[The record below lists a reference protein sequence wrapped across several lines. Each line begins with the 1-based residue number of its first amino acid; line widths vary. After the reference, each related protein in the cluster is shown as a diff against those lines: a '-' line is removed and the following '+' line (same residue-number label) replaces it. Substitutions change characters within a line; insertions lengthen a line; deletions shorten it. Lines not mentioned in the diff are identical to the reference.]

1 MKLKRFRNKFISM
14 LLTLAMLLT
23 LFPTAVFAEDTAADR
38 PASAEFKIMGLYAL
52 RDNGRRVSFFSYES
66 RDNAFLTKANM
77 TYPDSWFKLIYVIER
92 SQPVTLELY
101 EMKDEPAYMDE
112 DIVSM
117 PYAPEDDADGH
128 GKLQSEEFLGRRL
141 GVLVGVPV
149 QENIAP
155 LQEGDDIY
163 TAEQVSYSPIDEDEW
178 LNIVYQTIRGKR
190 QPEVIEDFYAFGFEG
205 NRLAGLDDAAATVS
219 LDELPAP
226 EDMAE
231 TDALLPS
238 ENLDA
243 PNPEA
248 NLPADINDE
257 AMDTEKFPANETSE
271 DGASEESLTAD
282 TESATAIEESFA
294 PSANAE
300 PLEDDAD
307 TTPAD
312 ADTVDS
318 EAVETDKADV
328 PVTAIE
334 DEPSA
339 EESVEAVSDVEPE
352 EQPEINA
359 EIDYLPE
366 SSVLPSAHAL
376 FGLTDAAEESENTIQ
391 NIVLWDGSYRDD
403 GGNLTRI
410 SSGGRYVIVMQPCT
424 PRTAIYNSFLGF
436 DVPEESEAIDTFE
449 TINSWDDLI
458 AIRDELACSGDPVD
472 LLSGSFTWNYR
483 DLALYGKDDLEF
495 TRYYESVHAD
505 ENYGLGG
512 GWTSNFSYALEFDGR
527 SVIAHLPRAVT
538 LYFPIGFDGSF
549 DTCGDYSLAQTGS
562 GYAMTDKAGT
572 IYRFDNSGRILSIVY
587 LSGNTLSFQYDG
599 DKLRSVSNGTGSFT
613 FSYSG
618 DNIATVTDSVGRS
631 IHLSY
636 DGGLLTEVENP
647 DGDSL
652 RYAYDGNGYLSSVQN
667 LKGEIYV
674 ENEYDAQG
682 RVVHQHAVNFG
693 TFDFTY
699 DFDGRHNTC
708 TGEDGYFHEIWFD
721 EQGRITKSTDASG
734 SQTVTYN
741 DLNQV
746 TSRTDCEGNRTS
758 YAYDAAG
765 NKTKITY
772 ADGTYERF
780 EYDSNRM
787 PTMIRD
793 RNGNTSYYT
802 YDHQGNMTS
811 ATDGRGMTRSY
822 VYDANG
828 NLTSAAD
835 ALGAQTTYTYD
846 AQGNCTSMT
855 DPLGN
860 VTAYIYDGQGRL
872 ITVTDTMG
880 SVTSYEY
887 TEAGKLVKV
896 IGADG
901 SEQTY
906 TVDGNGFN
914 ISESDRMGHVTT
926 FTRDAQNNV
935 TSITDPLGNVTRY
948 TYDDSGN
955 LTTATDANGAVTR
968 YTYDAD
974 GRIVSMTD
982 ARGNTWRYAYDRNG
996 QLVSTTDPVGGVSST
1011 EYNSVGRTASVKDAN
1026 GNTTQYTYDG
1036 VGNLTK
1042 ITDAL
1047 GKSTVSEYDANG
1059 NLTAATDRNGHT
1071 TRYAYDAENRL
1082 IRMEDAEGS
1091 TTSYTYDANGQMTK
1105 TTSAMGAETSSTYD
1119 ALGRQISSADALGH
1133 VTGYEYDVLGRATKI
1148 TYADGGFVAY
1158 TYDANGQVLTATDEL
1173 GGVISYVYD
1182 ANGRLIEM
1190 TDAMGGKTAYAYD
1203 AVGNVTSVTDALGG
1217 STTYRYDETGN
1228 MTSVTDANGNTTGYT
1243 YDALGRAV
1251 AVTDANGG
1259 VTRAEYDHNGNIVKA
1274 VDAESNATTYVY
1286 DVLDRLTSYTN
1297 AEGCTFSFQYD
1308 NEGNTVASTDG
1319 NGNTTRYTYDGL
1331 NRAVSSTNA
1340 EGNTAYNTYDAD
1352 GRMVKSVNEEGAET
1366 AYAYDADGRLISMT
1380 DALGN
1385 VTGFEYDSRDR
1396 VIKVTDAK
1404 GNATTFTYDL
1414 AGNVKSETN
1423 AKGVVTSYTYDA
1435 NGNLTSMTD
1444 AAGTVT
1450 YTYDALNRVT
1460 SVKDRRGNTQFFT
1473 YDATDRIVQ
1482 VKDRNGNATRY
1493 VYDGNGNIV
1502 KTIDA
1507 LGTESVFTYNK
1518 NDQLISTDLH
1528 RVDALNGVDSHEITL
1543 YEYDGRNLVTKEI
1556 NALGDS
1562 TVYVYDGNGNL
1573 VSKTDADGYVTRYSY
1588 TALDL
1593 VKKINYNG
1601 AKEVSY
1607 QYNKVGELVQMDDWT
1622 GTNTFELD
1630 LLGRLQ
1636 KMTDHKGNTVSYTYD
1651 AVGNQTGIT
1660 YPDGSKT
1667 RSFYDAVYNLTSVI
1681 DADDGTYAYVYDDA
1695 NRPVKLTYPN
1705 GWIEQYTYDAEGN
1718 LLKTVDTDPFQL
1730 YNKTPK
1736 VKYEYTYDA
1745 EGNVLTE
1752 FQRDSD
1758 ATENLKSR
1766 TAFTY
1771 DALNR
1776 LTGSTRRLEVYPYDT
1791 LAYAYTYDT
1800 LGNLLKQS
1808 GPTKGEEDTY
1818 QYNDLNQMVSKHVCG
1833 YEQKL
1838 TRIYDY
1844 GYTYDKRGNLVK
1856 EEEICS
1862 PTTTGPRNI
1871 TIATYLYDETNRM
1884 VQGTNKAGEVSAYT
1898 FNGLGVRV
1906 GTELIL
1912 KDNTH
1917 GYTDFHCQ
1925 TPSVET
1931 GIEKPE
1937 VVKTD
1942 YVIDYT
1948 RLNIDQRVLMKSE
1961 QDGYDFFYTY
1971 GLDKLQVMTIG
1982 EGSNWWGQSIKK
1994 CVNMAY
2000 VHTDRLGSVVNLSD
2014 QYGRVTARADYTD
2027 WGEVRRYTDITV
2039 DGGFRRLLPEI
2050 TYATHEYDDVLNQF
2064 YAKARMYDAENK
2076 RFAAID
2082 PILDPAGY
2090 DISSYVSDP
2099 MMLVQYLYV
2108 VDNPICS
2115 TDPLGLLGESVSNW
2129 VQEKLYD
2136 AAEYL
2141 RQKVGDVT
2149 KHFTNP
2155 VRKSDLEMGIVASLL
2170 ISAGDTSAMML
2181 QALINTGRYMTGQ
2194 LPSMEYFNSYL
2205 RTKSQINQYFLNRV
2219 SYTDSYYLGK
2229 SIGDIIGTAVGL
2241 GMTAKGISELLAG
2254 IGGIGSG
2261 VGAVALPIC
2270 VAISAEGVVTAGAG
2284 VTVAAAAAG
2293 NFGGDFEKFQCEKKK
2308 YSRGDPKAKA
2318 NWNKESTRCTSKTL
2332 YNKKG
2337 VRIDVENPNP
2347 TVRPGQV
2354 HVQTGNKKYIFDN
2367 VTKRFYDAS
2376 NFDIA
2381 PKNIQNLLNDAE
2393 FVKKLNVGLEQY
2405 LGLQGVH

>member
-1 MKLKRFRNKFISM
+1 MH
-14 LLTLAMLLT
+14 
-23 LFPTAVFAEDTAADR
+23 
-38 PASAEFKIMGLYAL
+38 YA
-52 RDNGRRVSFFSYES
+52 
-66 RDNAFLTKANM
+66 
-77 TYPDSWFKLIYVIER
+77 
-92 SQPVTLELY
+92 
-101 EMKDEPAYMDE
+101 
-112 DIVSM
+112 
-117 PYAPEDDADGH
+117 
-128 GKLQSEEFLGRRL
+128 
-141 GVLVGVPV
+141 
-149 QENIAP
+149 
-155 LQEGDDIY
+155 
-163 TAEQVSYSPIDEDEW
+163 
-178 LNIVYQTIRGKR
+178 
-190 QPEVIEDFYAFGFEG
+190 
-205 NRLAGLDDAAATVS
+205 
-219 LDELPAP
+219 
-226 EDMAE
+226 
-231 TDALLPS
+231 
-238 ENLDA
+238 
-243 PNPEA
+243 
-248 NLPADINDE
+248 
-257 AMDTEKFPANETSE
+257 
-271 DGASEESLTAD
+271 
-282 TESATAIEESFA
+282 
-294 PSANAE
+294 
-300 PLEDDAD
+300 
-307 TTPAD
+307 
-312 ADTVDS
+312 
-318 EAVETDKADV
+318 
-328 PVTAIE
+328 
-334 DEPSA
+334 
-339 EESVEAVSDVEPE
+339 
-352 EQPEINA
+352 
-359 EIDYLPE
+359 
-366 SSVLPSAHAL
+366 
-376 FGLTDAAEESENTIQ
+376 
-391 NIVLWDGSYRDD
+391 
-403 GGNLTRI
+403 
-410 SSGGRYVIVMQPCT
+410 
-424 PRTAIYNSFLGF
+424 
-436 DVPEESEAIDTFE
+436 
-449 TINSWDDLI
+449 
-458 AIRDELACSGDPVD
+458 
-472 LLSGSFTWNYR
+472 
-483 DLALYGKDDLEF
+483 
-495 TRYYESVHAD
+495 
-505 ENYGLGG
+505 
-512 GWTSNFSYALEFDGR
+512 
-527 SVIAHLPRAVT
+527 
-538 LYFPIGFDGSF
+538 
-549 DTCGDYSLAQTGS
+549 
-562 GYAMTDKAGT
+562 
-572 IYRFDNSGRILSIVY
+572 
-587 LSGNTLSFQYDG
+587 
-599 DKLRSVSNGTGSFT
+599 
-613 FSYSG
+613 
-618 DNIATVTDSVGRS
+618 
-631 IHLSY
+631 
-636 DGGLLTEVENP
+636 
-647 DGDSL
+647 
-652 RYAYDGNGYLSSVQN
+652 
-667 LKGEIYV
+667 
-674 ENEYDAQG
+674 
-682 RVVHQHAVNFG
+682 
-693 TFDFTY
+693 
-699 DFDGRHNTC
+699 
-708 TGEDGYFHEIWFD
+708 
-721 EQGRITKSTDASG
+721 
-734 SQTVTYN
+734 
-741 DLNQV
+741 
-746 TSRTDCEGNRTS
+746 
-758 YAYDAAG
+758 
-765 NKTKITY
+765 
-772 ADGTYERF
+772 
-780 EYDSNRM
+780 
-787 PTMIRD
+787 
-793 RNGNTSYYT
+793 
-802 YDHQGNMTS
+802 
-811 ATDGRGMTRSY
+811 
-822 VYDANG
+822 
-828 NLTSAAD
+828 
-835 ALGAQTTYTYD
+835 
-846 AQGNCTSMT
+846 
-855 DPLGN
+855 
-860 VTAYIYDGQGRL
+860 
-872 ITVTDTMG
+872 
-880 SVTSYEY
+880 
-887 TEAGKLVKV
+887 
-896 IGADG
+896 
-901 SEQTY
+901 
-906 TVDGNGFN
+906 
-914 ISESDRMGHVTT
+914 
-926 FTRDAQNNV
+926 
-935 TSITDPLGNVTRY
+935 
-948 TYDDSGN
+948 
-955 LTTATDANGAVTR
+955 
-968 YTYDAD
+968 
-974 GRIVSMTD
+974 
-982 ARGNTWRYAYDRNG
+982 
-996 QLVSTTDPVGGVSST
+996 
-1011 EYNSVGRTASVKDAN
+1011 
-1026 GNTTQYTYDG
+1026 
-1036 VGNLTK
+1036 
-1042 ITDAL
+1042 
-1047 GKSTVSEYDANG
+1047 
-1059 NLTAATDRNGHT
+1059 
-1071 TRYAYDAENRL
+1071 
-1082 IRMEDAEGS
+1082 
-1091 TTSYTYDANGQMTK
+1091 
-1105 TTSAMGAETSSTYD
+1105 
-1119 ALGRQISSADALGH
+1119 
-1133 VTGYEYDVLGRATKI
+1133 
-1148 TYADGGFVAY
+1148 
-1158 TYDANGQVLTATDEL
+1158 
-1173 GGVISYVYD
+1173 YD

-1228 MTSVTDANGNTTGYT
+1228 ITSVTDANGNTTGYS

-1286 DVLDRLTSYTN
+1286 DALDRLTSYTN
-1297 AEGCTFSFQYD
+1297 AEGYTFSFRYD

-1423 AKGVVTSYTYDA
+1423 ARGVVTSYAYDA

-1444 AAGTVT
+1444 AAGTVA

-1681 DADDGTYAYVYDDA
+1681 DADDGTYAYVYDAA

-1791 LAYAYTYDT
+1791 LAYTYTYDT

-1862 PTTTGPRNI
+1862 PTTTGPKNI

-1948 RLNIDQRVLMKSE
+1948 RLDIDQRVLMKSE

-2064 YAKARMYDAENK
+2064 YAKARMYDADNK

-2082 PILDPAGY
+2082 PILNPAEY
-2090 DISSYVSDP
+2090 SISNYVSDP
-2099 MMLVQYLYV
+2099 MMLVQYLYAKN
-2108 VDNPICS
+2108 NPIRWI
-2115 TDPLGLLGESVSNW
+2115 DLLGLTSIPFVDGILAHKAIQTYLQSN
-2129 VQEKLYD
+2129 
-2136 AAEYL
+2136 
-2141 RQKVGDVT
+2141 
-2149 KHFTNP
+2149 F
-2155 VRKSDLEMGIVASLL
+2155 
-2170 ISAGDTSAMML
+2170 
-2181 QALINTGRYMTGQ
+2181 
-2194 LPSMEYFNSYL
+2194 
-2205 RTKSQINQYFLNRV
+2205 
-2219 SYTDSYYLGK
+2219 
-2229 SIGDIIGTAVGL
+2229 
-2241 GMTAKGISELLAG
+2241 
-2254 IGGIGSG
+2254 SG
-2261 VGAVALPIC
+2261 VQTE
-2270 VAISAEGVVTAGAG
+2270 VAI
-2284 VTVAAAAAG
+2284 
-2293 NFGGDFEKFQCEKKK
+2293 
-2308 YSRGDPKAKA
+2308 
-2318 NWNKESTRCTSKTL
+2318 
-2332 YNKKG
+2332 KG
-2337 VRIDVENPNP
+2337 VRLSVSGSGYADVIINNPNRKYKSDVYEIKPISAYYNYAYGFLAQVQLNEYVLAINNDNRNEHLQRARTGKKILSDLNGVILPFPGDP
-2347 TVRPGQV
+2347 TRYIKVTTNSLLDPGMIYYQIFRCKGENFEYSYV
-2354 HVQTGNKKYIFDN
+2354 FSPAEEKKFETYLKKAPAYQRAYAGIPVYGNYADSLSDAVFFSGISKWLDSTSVSSVTYANMFAFTKIAYPDGQEYFRFDGLTLLGNPKSAAVTNTDLISIYRTAGYQSSGEWKQSPFDAVLDAVQRGMI
-2367 VTKRFYDAS
+2367 VMPAGVP
-2376 NFDIA
+2376 IA
-2381 PKNIQNLLNDAE
+2381 IPMFA
-2393 FVKKLNVGLEQY
+2393 
-2405 LGLQGVH
+2405 

>member
-1 MKLKRFRNKFISM
+1 MNYGKKHDLPFGIMDVAGLLRLNIRRRAPGQVYVDCPICGDRRGKMNLNTAKDLWRCNYCGEGGGMLSLYAKVYGVSNSDAYREICDALAVNGFSPDYTVPEKTMPAEAEQSDAASVQEVHQTLSM
-14 LLTLAMLLT
+14 LLSMLT
-23 LFPTAVFAEDTAADR
+23 LI
-38 PASAEFKIMGLYAL
+38 PAHRAHLQSVRGLSDDEITRFGFKSTPPPFLCRSLTNRLVKAGCRVQGVPGFYVD
-52 RDNGRRVSFFSYES
+52 DNGCWTVKFHQRTSGIIIPIFGVDGLIRGAQIRLDHPLKDKDDPPEKTGVKYLTLSSTGKRMGTTSGSPIHFVGDPCSRVVYVTEGC
-66 RDNAFLTKANM
+66 LKADVAHALM
-77 TYPDSWFKLIYVIER
+77 HRTFVA
-92 SQPVTLELY
+92 T
-101 EMKDEPAYMDE
+101 
-112 DIVSM
+112 
-117 PYAPEDDADGH
+117 
-128 GKLQSEEFLGRRL
+128 L
-141 GVLVGVPV
+141 GV
-149 QENIAP
+149 NN
-155 LQEGDDIY
+155 
-163 TAEQVSYSPIDEDEW
+163 TA
-178 LNIVYQTIRGKR
+178 K
-190 QPEVIEDFYAFGFEG
+190 
-205 NRLAGLDDAAATVS
+205 
-219 LDELPAP
+219 LDELFAFLHRNGTEEIIEA
-226 EDMAE
+226 EDMDKYSNE
-231 TDALLPS
+231 
-238 ENLDA
+238 
-243 PNPEA
+243 
-248 NLPADINDE
+248 
-257 AMDTEKFPANETSE
+257 MVEK
-271 DGASEESLTAD
+271 GASK
-282 TESATAIEESFA
+282 I
-294 PSANAE
+294 
-300 PLEDDAD
+300 
-307 TTPAD
+307 
-312 ADTVDS
+312 
-318 EAVETDKADV
+318 
-328 PVTAIE
+328 
-334 DEPSA
+334 
-339 EESVEAVSDVEPE
+339 
-352 EQPEINA
+352 
-359 EIDYLPE
+359 Y
-366 SSVLPSAHAL
+366 AL
-376 FGLTDAAEESENTIQ
+376 AARHGMRCRR
-391 NIVLWDGSYRDD
+391 L
-403 GGNLTRI
+403 
-410 SSGGRYVIVMQPCT
+410 
-424 PRTAIYNSFLGF
+424 
-436 DVPEESEAIDTFE
+436 
-449 TINSWDDLI
+449 
-458 AIRDELACSGDPVD
+458 
-472 LLSGSFTWNYR
+472 TWNP
-483 DLALYGKDDLEF
+483 
-495 TRYYESVHAD
+495 
-505 ENYGLGG
+505 NY
-512 GWTSNFSYALEFDGR
+512 
-527 SVIAHLPRAVT
+527 
-538 LYFPIGFDGSF
+538 
-549 DTCGDYSLAQTGS
+549 
-562 GYAMTDKAGT
+562 
-572 IYRFDNSGRILSIVY
+572 
-587 LSGNTLSFQYDG
+587 
-599 DKLRSVSNGTGSFT
+599 
-613 FSYSG
+613 
-618 DNIATVTDSVGRS
+618 
-631 IHLSY
+631 
-636 DGGLLTEVENP
+636 
-647 DGDSL
+647 
-652 RYAYDGNGYLSSVQN
+652 
-667 LKGEIYV
+667 
-674 ENEYDAQG
+674 
-682 RVVHQHAVNFG
+682 
-693 TFDFTY
+693 
-699 DFDGRHNTC
+699 
-708 TGEDGYFHEIWFD
+708 
-721 EQGRITKSTDASG
+721 
-734 SQTVTYN
+734 
-741 DLNQV
+741 
-746 TSRTDCEGNRTS
+746 
-758 YAYDAAG
+758 
-765 NKTKITY
+765 
-772 ADGTYERF
+772 
-780 EYDSNRM
+780 
-787 PTMIRD
+787 
-793 RNGNTSYYT
+793 
-802 YDHQGNMTS
+802 
-811 ATDGRGMTRSY
+811 
-822 VYDANG
+822 
-828 NLTSAAD
+828 
-835 ALGAQTTYTYD
+835 
-846 AQGNCTSMT
+846 
-855 DPLGN
+855 
-860 VTAYIYDGQGRL
+860 
-872 ITVTDTMG
+872 
-880 SVTSYEY
+880 
-887 TEAGKLVKV
+887 
-896 IGADG
+896 
-901 SEQTY
+901 
-906 TVDGNGFN
+906 
-914 ISESDRMGHVTT
+914 
-926 FTRDAQNNV
+926 
-935 TSITDPLGNVTRY
+935 
-948 TYDDSGN
+948 
-955 LTTATDANGAVTR
+955 
-968 YTYDAD
+968 
-974 GRIVSMTD
+974 
-982 ARGNTWRYAYDRNG
+982 
-996 QLVSTTDPVGGVSST
+996 
-1011 EYNSVGRTASVKDAN
+1011 
-1026 GNTTQYTYDG
+1026 TTQYTYDG

-1059 NLTAATDRNGHT
+1059 NLTATTDRNGHT

-1173 GGVISYVYD
+1173 GGVISYAYD

-1228 MTSVTDANGNTTGYT
+1228 MTSATDANGNTTGYS

-1274 VDAESNATTYVY
+1274 VDAEGNATTYVY
-1286 DVLDRLTSYTN
+1286 DALDRLASYTN
-1297 AEGCTFSFQYD
+1297 AEGYTFSFQYD
-1308 NEGNTVASTDG
+1308 NEGNTVSSTDG

-1385 VTGFEYDSRDR
+1385 VTSFEYDSRDR

-1423 AKGVVTSYTYDA
+1423 AKGVVTSYAYDA

-1450 YTYDALNRVT
+1450 YIYDALNRVT

-1588 TALDL
+1588 TVLDL

-1766 TAFTY
+1766 TTFTY

-1776 LTGSTRRLEVYPYDT
+1776 LTGSTRKLEVYPYDT
-1791 LAYAYTYDT
+1791 LAYSYSYDT

-1862 PTTTGPRNI
+1862 PTTTGPKNI

-1884 VQGTNKAGEVSAYT
+1884 VRGTNKTGEVSAYT

-1912 KDNTH
+1912 EDNSH

-1948 RLNIDQRVLMKSE
+1948 RLDIDQRVLVKSE

-2076 RFAAID
+2076 RFDAVD
-2082 PILDPAGY
+2082 PVKGFIADPTT
-2090 DISSYVSDP
+2090 
-2099 MMLVQYLYV
+2099 LVQYLYV
-2108 VDNPICS
+2108 EDNAVNQVDP
-2115 TDPLGLLGESVSNW
+2115 
-2129 VQEKLYD
+2129 
-2136 AAEYL
+2136 
-2141 RQKVGDVT
+2141 
-2149 KHFTNP
+2149 
-2155 VRKSDLEMGIVASLL
+2155 
-2170 ISAGDTSAMML
+2170 
-2181 QALINTGRYMTGQ
+2181 TGRTPLMAVGALAGGIINAAVTAYQSKKETGH
-2194 LPSMEYFNSYL
+2194 
-2205 RTKSQINQYFLNRV
+2205 I
-2219 SYTDSYYLGK
+2219 
-2229 SIGDIIGTAVGL
+2229 SISKTAVSFVEGAITGATL
-2241 GMTAKGISELLAG
+2241 GSNL
-2254 IGGIGSG
+2254 
-2261 VGAVALPIC
+2261 GAVAVGVISGVTAAAAS
-2270 VAISAEGVVTAGAG
+2270 VARDKIDNSNGEKISKWQMATNAIVSGVVSGVTAGLI
-2284 VTVAAAAAG
+2284 
-2293 NFGGDFEKFQCEKKK
+2293 GGP
-2308 YSRGDPKAKA
+2308 GAKA
-2318 NWNKESTRCTSKTL
+2318 PITRTGIKIVNQQFGMGTVKSFITQPTQRVISK
-2332 YNKKG
+2332 NFAMG
-2337 VRIDVENPNP
+2337 VVKTAI
-2347 TVRPGQV
+2347 
-2354 HVQTGNKKYIFDN
+2354 
-2367 VTKRFYDAS
+2367 
-2376 NFDIA
+2376 IA
-2381 PKNIQNLLNDAE
+2381 PINAAISSN
-2393 FVKKLNVGLEQY
+2393 VIKKLSEVSAVSLTDAKKASVTNSNATNNNYFMKVACT
-2405 LGLQGVH
+2405 H

>member
-1 MKLKRFRNKFISM
+1 M
-14 LLTLAMLLT
+14 
-23 LFPTAVFAEDTAADR
+23 
-38 PASAEFKIMGLYAL
+38 
-52 RDNGRRVSFFSYES
+52 
-66 RDNAFLTKANM
+66 
-77 TYPDSWFKLIYVIER
+77 
-92 SQPVTLELY
+92 
-101 EMKDEPAYMDE
+101 
-112 DIVSM
+112 
-117 PYAPEDDADGH
+117 
-128 GKLQSEEFLGRRL
+128 
-141 GVLVGVPV
+141 
-149 QENIAP
+149 
-155 LQEGDDIY
+155 
-163 TAEQVSYSPIDEDEW
+163 
-178 LNIVYQTIRGKR
+178 
-190 QPEVIEDFYAFGFEG
+190 
-205 NRLAGLDDAAATVS
+205 
-219 LDELPAP
+219 
-226 EDMAE
+226 
-231 TDALLPS
+231 
-238 ENLDA
+238 
-243 PNPEA
+243 
-248 NLPADINDE
+248 
-257 AMDTEKFPANETSE
+257 
-271 DGASEESLTAD
+271 
-282 TESATAIEESFA
+282 
-294 PSANAE
+294 
-300 PLEDDAD
+300 
-307 TTPAD
+307 
-312 ADTVDS
+312 
-318 EAVETDKADV
+318 
-328 PVTAIE
+328 
-334 DEPSA
+334 
-339 EESVEAVSDVEPE
+339 
-352 EQPEINA
+352 
-359 EIDYLPE
+359 
-366 SSVLPSAHAL
+366 
-376 FGLTDAAEESENTIQ
+376 
-391 NIVLWDGSYRDD
+391 
-403 GGNLTRI
+403 
-410 SSGGRYVIVMQPCT
+410 
-424 PRTAIYNSFLGF
+424 
-436 DVPEESEAIDTFE
+436 
-449 TINSWDDLI
+449 
-458 AIRDELACSGDPVD
+458 
-472 LLSGSFTWNYR
+472 
-483 DLALYGKDDLEF
+483 
-495 TRYYESVHAD
+495 
-505 ENYGLGG
+505 
-512 GWTSNFSYALEFDGR
+512 
-527 SVIAHLPRAVT
+527 
-538 LYFPIGFDGSF
+538 
-549 DTCGDYSLAQTGS
+549 
-562 GYAMTDKAGT
+562 
-572 IYRFDNSGRILSIVY
+572 
-587 LSGNTLSFQYDG
+587 
-599 DKLRSVSNGTGSFT
+599 
-613 FSYSG
+613 
-618 DNIATVTDSVGRS
+618 
-631 IHLSY
+631 
-636 DGGLLTEVENP
+636 
-647 DGDSL
+647 
-652 RYAYDGNGYLSSVQN
+652 
-667 LKGEIYV
+667 
-674 ENEYDAQG
+674 
-682 RVVHQHAVNFG
+682 
-693 TFDFTY
+693 
-699 DFDGRHNTC
+699 
-708 TGEDGYFHEIWFD
+708 
-721 EQGRITKSTDASG
+721 
-734 SQTVTYN
+734 
-741 DLNQV
+741 
-746 TSRTDCEGNRTS
+746 
-758 YAYDAAG
+758 
-765 NKTKITY
+765 
-772 ADGTYERF
+772 
-780 EYDSNRM
+780 
-787 PTMIRD
+787 
-793 RNGNTSYYT
+793 
-802 YDHQGNMTS
+802 
-811 ATDGRGMTRSY
+811 
-822 VYDANG
+822 
-828 NLTSAAD
+828 
-835 ALGAQTTYTYD
+835 
-846 AQGNCTSMT
+846 
-855 DPLGN
+855 
-860 VTAYIYDGQGRL
+860 
-872 ITVTDTMG
+872 
-880 SVTSYEY
+880 
-887 TEAGKLVKV
+887 
-896 IGADG
+896 
-901 SEQTY
+901 
-906 TVDGNGFN
+906 
-914 ISESDRMGHVTT
+914 
-926 FTRDAQNNV
+926 
-935 TSITDPLGNVTRY
+935 
-948 TYDDSGN
+948 
-955 LTTATDANGAVTR
+955 
-968 YTYDAD
+968 
-974 GRIVSMTD
+974 
-982 ARGNTWRYAYDRNG
+982 
-996 QLVSTTDPVGGVSST
+996 
-1011 EYNSVGRTASVKDAN
+1011 
-1026 GNTTQYTYDG
+1026 
-1036 VGNLTK
+1036 
-1042 ITDAL
+1042 
-1047 GKSTVSEYDANG
+1047 
-1059 NLTAATDRNGHT
+1059 
-1071 TRYAYDAENRL
+1071 
-1082 IRMEDAEGS
+1082 
-1091 TTSYTYDANGQMTK
+1091 
-1105 TTSAMGAETSSTYD
+1105 
-1119 ALGRQISSADALGH
+1119 
-1133 VTGYEYDVLGRATKI
+1133 
-1148 TYADGGFVAY
+1148 
-1158 TYDANGQVLTATDEL
+1158 TATDEL

-1286 DVLDRLTSYTN
+1286 DALDRLTSYTN
-1297 AEGCTFSFQYD
+1297 AEGCTFSFKYD

-1423 AKGVVTSYTYDA
+1423 ARGVVTSYAYDA

-1450 YTYDALNRVT
+1450 YTYDALNRAT

-1660 YPDGSKT
+1660 YPDGSKV
-1667 RSFYDAVYNLTSVI
+1667 SNFYDAVYNLTSVI
-1681 DADDGTYAYVYDDA
+1681 DADDGTYAYVYDAA

-1791 LAYAYTYDT
+1791 LAYTYTYDT

-1833 YEQKL
+1833 YEQKI

-1862 PTTTGPRNI
+1862 PTTTGPKNI
-1871 TIATYLYDETNRM
+1871 TVATYLYDETNRM
-1884 VQGTNKAGEVSAYT
+1884 VQGTNKTGEVSAYT

-1912 KDNTH
+1912 EDNSH

-1948 RLNIDQRVLMKSE
+1948 RLGIDQRVLVKSE

-2027 WGEVRRYTDITV
+2027 WGEVRKYTDITV

-2064 YAKARMYDAENK
+2064 YAKARMYDADNK

-2082 PILDPAGY
+2082 PILNPAEY
-2090 DISSYVSDP
+2090 SISNYVSDP
-2099 MMLVQYLYV
+2099 MMLVQYLYAKN
-2108 VDNPICS
+2108 NPIRWI
-2115 TDPLGLLGESVSNW
+2115 DLLGLTSIPFVDGILAHKAIQTYLQSN
-2129 VQEKLYD
+2129 
-2136 AAEYL
+2136 
-2141 RQKVGDVT
+2141 
-2149 KHFTNP
+2149 F
-2155 VRKSDLEMGIVASLL
+2155 
-2170 ISAGDTSAMML
+2170 
-2181 QALINTGRYMTGQ
+2181 
-2194 LPSMEYFNSYL
+2194 
-2205 RTKSQINQYFLNRV
+2205 
-2219 SYTDSYYLGK
+2219 
-2229 SIGDIIGTAVGL
+2229 
-2241 GMTAKGISELLAG
+2241 
-2254 IGGIGSG
+2254 SG
-2261 VGAVALPIC
+2261 VQTE
-2270 VAISAEGVVTAGAG
+2270 VAI
-2284 VTVAAAAAG
+2284 
-2293 NFGGDFEKFQCEKKK
+2293 
-2308 YSRGDPKAKA
+2308 
-2318 NWNKESTRCTSKTL
+2318 
-2332 YNKKG
+2332 KG
-2337 VRIDVENPNP
+2337 VRLSVSGSGYADVIINNPNRKYKSDVYEIKPISAYYNYAYGFLAQVQLNEYVLAINNDNRNEHLQRARTGKKILSDLNGVILPFPGDP
-2347 TVRPGQV
+2347 TRYIKVTTNSLLDPGMIYYQIFRCKGENFEYSYV
-2354 HVQTGNKKYIFDN
+2354 FSPAEEKKFEAYLKKAPAYQRAYAGIPVYGNYADSLSDAVFFSGISKWLDSTSVSSVTYANMFAFTKIAYPDGQEYFRFDGLTLLGNPKSAAVTNTDLISIYRTAGYQSSGEWKQSPFDAVLDAVQRGMI
-2367 VTKRFYDAS
+2367 VMPAGVP
-2376 NFDIA
+2376 IA
-2381 PKNIQNLLNDAE
+2381 IPMFA
-2393 FVKKLNVGLEQY
+2393 
-2405 LGLQGVH
+2405 